1 MATQGR
7 GTAAKRKASVSV
19 SDFSFPP
26 IPVASPSPLT
36 QDWELVMGW
45 IAACLLVVV
54 LLPLIGMLYMDVLQ
68 MKHEAKQ
75 QIEKMEKLRK
85 EVEKEKRDDSNSR
98 IPPR

>member
-1 MATQGR
+1 
-7 GTAAKRKASVSV
+7 V
-19 SDFSFPP
+19 
-26 IPVASPSPLT
+26 
-36 QDWELVMGW
+36 GW

-75 QIEKMEKLRK
+75 QIEKMEKLRR
-85 EVEKEKRDDSNSR
+85 EVEKEKRNDSNSR